1 VKVDDRCVTA
11 PDDLLTISVYAQRV
25 GLTPSALRFYDDC
38 GLLKPAH
45 VDAGSGYRFYA
56 VDQESRGVLLRSL
69 RDVDLPLA
77 DVRAVLD
84 GAPEDAA
91 RVLLAHVRA
100 LEAKVEPARRVAAG
114 ILGSLPGADRACWV
128 TLSGA
133 EFASA
138 ARQVIPAVAQ
148 ADDDPALTCV
158 LLDLGA
164 DEASFVAT
172 DRYRLAVRVLK
183 PRRFDGIPRQIL
195 IPATVLADVARWAA
209 RGEEVRIEA
218 GGDVTTLVSGDDRRV
233 VTALPGEFPDYRTIL
248 VNIGAPATRVI
259 VDRMALLNRLVDGGP
274 APVIRCT
281 TGDDRLIVSTAD
293 GDGSTFDA
301 ICSGPAMT
309 VAFGTGVL
317 GAALSTSVG
326 PDVLLELVAPNRP
339 VVVRSADQGTFT
351 TLVMPVRLDPEH
363 R

>member
-1 VKVDDRCVTA
+1 MKVDDLSVTV
-11 PDDLLTISVYAQRV
+11 PDRLLTISVYADRV

-38 GLLKPAH
+38 GLLTPAH
-45 VDAGSGYRFYA
+45 VDAGSGYRYYA
-56 VDQESRGVLLRSL
+56 VDQEPRGAMLRSL

-91 RVLLAHVRA
+91 RVLLAHIRA

-114 ILGSLPGADRACWV
+114 ILESLPRAGRECRV

-138 ARQVIPAVAQ
+138 ARQVVPAA
-148 ADDDPALTCV
+148 ATTDDDPALACV

-183 PRRFDGIPRQIL
+183 PRRFDGVPRQIL
-195 IPATVLADVARWAA
+195 IPAAVLSDLARWAA
-209 RGEEVRIEA
+209 RGEEVRIEVGA
-218 GGDVTTLVSGDDRRV
+218 NGNALIIGDERRE
-233 VTALPGEFPDYRTIL
+233 VTAVPAEFPDYRAIL
-248 VNIGAPATRVI
+248 VNVGTPTTRVI
-259 VDRMALLNRLVDGGP
+259 VDRMALLNHLLDGDP
-274 APVIRCT
+274 APVIQLAI
-281 TGDDRLIVSTAD
+281 GDDHIVVSTAAAV
-293 GDGSTFDA
+293 GPTFDA
-301 ICSGPAMT
+301 ICTGPAMT
-309 VAFGTGVL
+309 VAFGTGLL
-317 GAALSTSVG
+317 GAALSASVG

-339 VVVRSADQGTFT
+339 AVVRSADQGTFT
-351 TLVMPVRLDPEH
+351 TLAMPVRLDPQ